1 MHKKLFLYALTIQ
14 KKHIHF
20 SIDDG
25 TTWHDEQDALD
36 DLIEELGVYPNA
48 VDVAFDEEELS
59 DSDGKEDQ
67 QSHDDEEDEQ
77 AHHEHEQPHDEDDDQ
92 AHQIEARYRTKEIT
106 DRQR

>member
-14 KKHIHF
+14 KKHKKI
-20 SIDDG
+20 SVDDG
-25 TTWHDEQDALD
+25 TALHDEQDALD
-36 DLIEELGVYPNA
+36 DLIEELGVYSNA

-59 DSDGKEDQ
+59 NSDGEEDQ

-92 AHQIEARYRTKEIT
+92 AHQAEA
-106 DRQR
+106 